1 MTKDQVL
8 KLVEEFNQCK
18 TLKGQIHFLQVNHI
32 FILYLDN
39 DCQFLSID
47 IDLVKNIFEDEQD
60 DFSEMIYEKLN
71 KLKIDDYFG
80 NSKGVL
86 QLFEILN
93 IRAESV

>member
-1 MTKDQVL
+1 MSILWIIRENYLED
-8 KLVEEFNQCK
+8 
-18 TLKGQIHFLQVNHI
+18 I
-32 FILYLDN
+32 F
-39 DCQFLSID
+39 
-47 IDLVKNIFEDEQD
+47 
-60 DFSEMIYEKLN
+60 YEKLN